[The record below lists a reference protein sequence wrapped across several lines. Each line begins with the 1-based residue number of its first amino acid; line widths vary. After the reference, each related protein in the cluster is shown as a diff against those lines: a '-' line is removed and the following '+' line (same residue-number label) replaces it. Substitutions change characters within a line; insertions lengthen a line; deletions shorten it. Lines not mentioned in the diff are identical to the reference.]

1 MMYLYK
7 VFDLWGCSRVSSTT
21 PHSHDYTQNL
31 MEEHEEVRQEVPHK
45 KAQQGEQAQ
54 PQDG

>member
-1 MMYLYK
+1 MYLYK

-31 MEEHEEVRQEVPHK
+31 MEEHEEVRQEVPHGE
-45 KAQQGEQAQ
+45 AQQGEQAQ
-54 PQDG
+54 PQDGQ